1 MEINPTDRR
10 VFQPHDLLRL
20 IRENVVEM
28 PTIRENDIDDRSKAN
43 WVSKCFSLFQ
53 VSWFLL
59 QLLALSIQRLAVTP
73 LELYTLSIVVCG
85 VVIYAYEWR
94 KPFDVQQPVL
104 LRAKIV
110 EYSWPEEMGY
120 GTEVPMGG
128 GPNKFRS
135 IHGFNLFATF
145 FVFFACYLIG
155 WNLEFPTT
163 LDQLMWRVGSIL
175 CVILP
180 LSMLFIVKVLPLSMI
195 FFSKEG
201 DNTWTDFFIFQV
213 FFYYLVRMILF
224 VEIFKGLLHAPASVY
239 QTPRWLGYLPS
250 FGA

>member
-28 PTIRENDIDDRSKAN
+28 PTIRENDIDDCSKAN
-43 WVSKCFSLFQ
+43 WVSKCFSLIQ

-59 QLLALSIQRLAVTP
+59 QLLARSIQRLAVTP
-73 LELYTLSIVVCG
+73 LGLYTLSIVVCG

-94 KPFDVQQPVL
+94 KPFDVQHPVL

-110 EYSWPEEMGY
+110 EYPWPEEMEY

-145 FVFFACYLIG
+145 FVFFACHLIG
-155 WNLEFPTT
+155 WNLEFPTA
-163 LDQLMWRVGSIL
+163 LDQLMWRIGSIL

-201 DNTWTDFFIFQV
+201 DNTWAEFFIFQA

-224 VEIFKGLLHAPASVY
+224 VGIFKGLLHAPASVY
-239 QTPRWLGYLPS
+239 QTPRWSDYLPS